1 MGAPVGQTMERDK
14 EAARELA
21 QKFIGSW
28 HGTGSVGDGCSLE
41 GWWNIHPPNGQ
52 GKSELSGYIRVKLCG
67 VYPISRTTLRGE
79 RDADGMAFSH
89 YSRNANKL
97 EGEPGGAPTRFTG
110 MLTSIDADALK
121 ATYTI
126 QGDARGSYVMDGR
139 NMTEKV
145 DRTSRAGQFKSAW
158 PRSNLQTRGFSTPL
172 RVRAS

>member
-1 MGAPVGQTMERDK
+1 M
-14 EAARELA
+14 
-21 QKFIGSW
+21 
-28 HGTGSVGDGCSLE
+28 
-41 GWWNIHPPNGQ
+41 
-52 GKSELSGYIRVKLCG
+52 KLCG
-67 VYPISRTTLRGE
+67 VCPISRTTLRGE

-145 DRTSRAGQFKSAW
+145 DRTSRAGQFKRCVAVLE
-158 PRSNLQTRGFSTPL
+158 PFRREAASTPFCVP
-172 RVRAS
+172 VRRDAVTSRKVSDEVKNIQICGCCPLD